1 MRSLFL
7 SFFLTILLYSC
18 NQKAQHVTEI
28 TQLIP
33 EEASVILKINDFE
46 TFKND
51 VSNSDFFNQISKSN
65 AYEQLDHTIK
75 TFKNYKSTHP
85 IVLAFDLSKD
95 SVHYTF
101 ITKQSAATDSLVLKE
116 IQTKVTDSF
125 FMASNTTFK
134 STPTLLESNTEI
146 ASLLNIADPE
156 KSFSLV
162 LKNELTNTLGHSLY
176 IPNGNNFGNWTL
188 LDANVSPSQLAFN
201 GLISNETNSN
211 TLSGIFHGNIPQE
224 NTIQNIT
231 PIQSDGFTSF
241 TFNDYQALKQR
252 LDLYNDKAIDSTH
265 TSELFETI
273 NEIGEIY
280 LDRQSIVTLKSIDAA
295 ATKEALRQHQ
305 NVIENFRGLDILQ
318 FEDSLLL
325 QNTFKPLLSKKVNAY
340 VPLEDFFVFS
350 DNTESLKTIISN
362 HQNGTVLSKNDAF
375 NTNFS
380 HLSDESSLLVIA
392 NPSKLNTQL
401 QQLFNSE
408 NQYNVDAYKFSAF
421 QLIEDDGYA
430 HINSIIKKSKKRAL
444 ANTISEEFNITLEAD
459 VLNQPQFVTNHRTK
473 QKEIV
478 VQDINN
484 QLYLISN
491 TGKILWKKRLNGP
504 VLGDINQI
512 DMYKNGRLQLT
523 FATPK
528 RVYVLD
534 RNGND
539 VAPFPMKF
547 NDDITQPLSVFDYDK
562 NKNYRFLV
570 TQNNELLMFDRKG
583 KTVRG
588 FNYKK
593 DNTITKQPK
602 HFRVRN
608 KDYIVFA
615 SNNTMKVL
623 NRRGQ
628 QRVNIKE
635 TVNFSENPIFL
646 YKNTFATTTMNGEL
660 AQANL
665 KGAVSKQALG
675 LGASHKIDA
684 TSKTLVSLSDNQLNI
699 KQNKYELE
707 FGDYTLPKIFYL
719 NDKIYVSVTDR
730 QSQKVYLFDSNA
742 KLQNNF
748 PVYGNS
754 TIDLNNIDSDRNL
767 EFVTIGDSNSI
778 IVYKKN

>member
-1 MRSLFL
+1 
-7 SFFLTILLYSC
+7 
-18 NQKAQHVTEI
+18 
-28 TQLIP
+28 
-33 EEASVILKINDFE
+33 
-46 TFKND
+46 
-51 VSNSDFFNQISKSN
+51 
-65 AYEQLDHTIK
+65 
-75 TFKNYKSTHP
+75 
-85 IVLAFDLSKD
+85 
-95 SVHYTF
+95 
-101 ITKQSAATDSLVLKE
+101 
-116 IQTKVTDSF
+116 
-125 FMASNTTFK
+125 
-134 STPTLLESNTEI
+134 
-146 ASLLNIADPE
+146 
-156 KSFSLV
+156 
-162 LKNELTNTLGHSLY
+162 
-176 IPNGNNFGNWTL
+176 
-188 LDANVSPSQLAFN
+188 
-201 GLISNETNSN
+201 
-211 TLSGIFHGNIPQE
+211 
-224 NTIQNIT
+224 
-231 PIQSDGFTSF
+231 
-241 TFNDYQALKQR
+241 
-252 LDLYNDKAIDSTH
+252 
-265 TSELFETI
+265 
-273 NEIGEIY
+273 
-280 LDRQSIVTLKSIDAA
+280 
-295 ATKEALRQHQ
+295 
-305 NVIENFRGLDILQ
+305 
-318 FEDSLLL
+318 
-325 QNTFKPLLSKKVNAY
+325 
-340 VPLEDFFVFS
+340 
-350 DNTESLKTIISN
+350 
-362 HQNGTVLSKNDAF
+362 
-375 NTNFS
+375 
-380 HLSDESSLLVIA
+380 
-392 NPSKLNTQL
+392 
-401 QQLFNSE
+401 
-408 NQYNVDAYKFSAF
+408 
-421 QLIEDDGYA
+421 
-430 HINSIIKKSKKRAL
+430 
-444 ANTISEEFNITLEAD
+444 
-459 VLNQPQFVTNHRTK
+459 
-473 QKEIV
+473 V

>member
-1 MRSLFL
+1 MRFLVL

-18 NQKAQHVTEI
+18 NQQTQKATEI

-33 EEASVILKINDFE
+33 ENASVIVKINDFE

-51 VSNSDFFNQISKSN
+51 ISNSDFIKQISNS
-65 AYEQLDHTIK
+65 K
-75 TFKNYKSTHP
+75 TYKHFNTTVNTFSNYKSKHP
-85 IVLAFDLSKD
+85 IVLAFNSSND
-95 SVHYTF
+95 SLYYTF
-101 ITKQSAATDSLVLKE
+101 ITKHSLVNDSLDLKTAF
-116 IQTKVTDSF
+116 TKTIDSF
-125 FMASNTTFK
+125 YIVSNSK
-134 STPTLLESNTEI
+134 QNLATPISSNTEI
-146 ASLLNIADPE
+146 ASLFKIADQE
-156 KSFSLV
+156 KSFSLI
-162 LKNELTNTLGHSLY
+162 LKNELTNVLGNSLY
-176 IPNGNNFGNWTL
+176 VANTENFGNWTL
-188 LDANVSPSQLAFN
+188 LDANINPNQVTFN
-201 GLISNETNSN
+201 GLISNTPNSN
-211 TLSGIFHGNIPQE
+211 KLSSIFNGNIPQE
-224 NTIQNIT
+224 NSIQNIT
-231 PIQSDGFTSF
+231 PIQSNGFTSF
-241 TFNDYQALKQR
+241 TFNDYQTLKQR
-252 LDLYNDKAIDSTH
+252 LDIYNGKIIDSTH

-280 LDRQSIVTLKSIDAA
+280 LDKQSVISLKSIDAA

-305 NVIENFRGLDILQ
+305 NIIENFRGSDILK

-325 QNTFKPLLSKKVNAY
+325 QNTFKPLLSKKVTAY
-340 VPLEDFFVFS
+340 VVLEDFFMFS
-350 DNTESLKTIISN
+350 DNTEHLKTIISN

-408 NQYNVDAYKFSAF
+408 DSYNIDAYKFSAF

-444 ANTISEEFNITLEAD
+444 ANTISEEFNITLESD
-459 VLNQPQFVTNHRTK
+459 VLTEPQFVTNHRTK
-473 QKEIV
+473 QKEII

-491 TGKILWKKRLNGP
+491 TGNILWKKRLNGP
-504 VLGDINQI
+504 VLGEVKQI
-512 DMYKNGRLQLT
+512 DMYKNGRLQLA

-547 NDDITQPLSVFDYDK
+547 NDNITQPLSVFDYDK

-588 FNYKK
+588 FKYQK

-608 KDYIVFA
+608 KDYIVFT
-615 SNNTMKVL
+615 SNNKMKVL
-623 NRRGQ
+623 NRRGD
-628 QRVNIKE
+628 QRVNVKE

-646 YKNTFATTTMNGEL
+646 YKNTFASTTVNGEL
-660 AQANL
+660 TQTNI
-665 KGAVSKQALG
+665 KGAVSKQSLG
-675 LGASHKIDA
+675 LDPSHKIDA
-684 TSKTLVSLSDNQLNI
+684 TSKTLVSLSNNQLNI

-742 KLQNNF
+742 KLQDNF
-748 PVYGNS
+748 PVFGNS